1 MTTPT
6 IRIDYLDGERRHL
19 VLPSAGGSIAFY
31 AADVLRMVSIS
42 EQTTQVKFTDGIA
55 HHINLPFERVY
66 DAVYGEPAFK
76 LALDSSTLA
85 VGQAAE
91 PVSDDDITTVFQSE
105 IRTTT
110 AWDPFFRALCN
121 RSEQHVFLDI
131 AGTPEHFTI
140 THVGTAEKF
149 VKEQRELRGSKE
161 HGHG

>member
-1 MTTPT
+1 
-6 IRIDYLDGERRHL
+6 
-19 VLPSAGGSIAFY
+19 
-31 AADVLRMVSIS
+31 MVSIGD
-42 EQTTQVKFTDGIA
+42 QTTQVKFTDGIA
-55 HHINLPFERVY
+55 HHIDLPFERVY